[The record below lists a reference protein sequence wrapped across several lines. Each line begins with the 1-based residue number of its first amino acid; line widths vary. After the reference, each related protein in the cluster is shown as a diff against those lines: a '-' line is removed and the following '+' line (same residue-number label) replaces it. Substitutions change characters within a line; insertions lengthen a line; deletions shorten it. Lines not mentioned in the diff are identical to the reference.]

1 MFKTLIPVIVGM
13 LLFSN
18 ILESQTFG
26 GGLQVSGCLSQI
38 DGDKVFGFH
47 KPGYQL
53 AVYGNAK
60 ISKITDLEIQF
71 SYNQRGSRSTKN
83 DLYDIKFNLNYLD
96 VPILF
101 VVKDWINVEADQ
113 EYYRMHFFG
122 GFSVGKLISSS
133 SFSGVDKDFKPF
145 DFSWLGGLKYFYSEN
160 WALTARYTR
169 SILPI
174 YIYSDG
180 NREIKMISYFISL
193 GLNYKFN

>member
-1 MFKTLIPVIVGM
+1 MIKIVFSA
-13 LLFSN
+13 LLVVLLSKN
-18 ILESQTFG
+18 PLESQTFG
-26 GGLQVSGCLSQI
+26 GGIQAAGCLAQI

-47 KPGYQL
+47 KPGYQV
-53 AVYGNAK
+53 AVYGTAR

-71 SYNQRGSRSTKN
+71 SFNQRGSRSTKN
-83 DLYDIKFNLNYLD
+83 DLTDIKFTLNYLD
-96 VPILF
+96 VPVLF
-101 VVKDWINVEADQ
+101 VVKDWMNLEADQ

-122 GFSVGKLISSS
+122 GFSVGKLVSSS

-145 DFSWLGGLKYFYSEN
+145 DFSWLAGLKYFYTEN

-169 SILPI
+169 SLLPI
-174 YIYSDG
+174 YKYPDG